1 MTEAESFPF
10 LTPEMR
16 RTFGWRLRVVRAA
29 KGRLLLA
36 AGAKSSDVFC
46 LLEGRAH
53 ISLHSPHGRE
63 VSVRELGPG
72 DVFGELAAL
81 DGGPRSASIVAVTAV
96 RLEVM
101 ERGDFLTCLK
111 ASPDASLWL
120 ARRLGAEV
128 RRLTER
134 VFELSALSMRARLH
148 AELLRLARVAAPDIV
163 LSPAP
168 THEDLARRIGAT
180 REAVTRELRDLTRA
194 GVIASGKRRIQFL
207 DFARLEESAAAS
219 SGL

>member
-1 MTEAESFPF
+1 MTDPEPFAF
-10 LTPEMR
+10 LTTGMR
-16 RTFGWRLRVVRAA
+16 RAFGARLRMVKAV

-36 AGAKSSDVFC
+36 AGADSSDVFC

-53 ISLHSPHGRE
+53 IALHSPQGRE
-63 VSVRELGPG
+63 VPVRELEPG

-81 DGGPRSASIVAVTAV
+81 DGGPRSASVVAITGV
-96 RLEVM
+96 RLAVM
-101 ERGDFLTCLK
+101 QRKDFLACLQ
-111 ASPDASLWL
+111 ASPEASLWL

-148 AELLRLARVAAPDIV
+148 AELLRLARVAAPAVIV
-163 LSPAP
+163 SPAP

-180 REAVTRELRDLTRA
+180 REAVTRELRELTRA
-194 GVIASGKRRIQFL
+194 GVIASAKRRIEFL
-207 DFARLEESAAAS
+207 DFARLEESAVAAS
-219 SGL
+219 GL

>member
-1 MTEAESFPF
+1 MTVESFPF
-10 LTPEMR
+10 LTPELHR
-16 RTFGWRLRVVRAA
+16 VYGWRLRTVRAA

-53 ISLHSPHGRE
+53 ILLHSPHGRE
-63 VSVRELGPG
+63 VSVRELEPG

-81 DGGPRSASIVAVTAV
+81 DGGPRSASIVAVTGV
-96 RLEVM
+96 RLAVM
-101 ERGDFLTCLK
+101 ERADFLACLN
-111 ASPDASLWL
+111 ASPEAALWL

-148 AELLRLARVAAPDIV
+148 AELLRLARMVAPALV
-163 LSPAP
+163 MSPAP
-168 THEDLARRIGAT
+168 THEDLARRIGST

-207 DFARLEESAAAS
+207 DFARLEATAAAAS
-219 SGL
+219 SL